1 MELKKGSVLRNQ
13 KGGVFLGIILV
24 LVLFYVFLF
33 SLSFRGWGYPSY
45 YGGYAHGPSF
55 WYFGGP
61 RYYSSGPSL
70 RGGSTGGPNRVGGGP
85 GRGK

>member
-1 MELKKGSVLRNQ
+1 LIKRKVIRNQ
-13 KGGVFLGIILV
+13 TGGVLLGAIIVLV
-24 LVLFYVFLF
+24 LVYFFLF

-45 YGGYAHGPSF
+45 YGGFAYGPSF

-61 RYYSSGPSL
+61 RYYSGGPSV
-70 RGGSTGGPNRVGGGP
+70 RSGSTGGPSRLGRGP

>member
-1 MELKKGSVLRNQ
+1 MALKKKSVLNNQKGSV
-13 KGGVFLGIILV
+13 FLGVIIV

-45 YGGYAHGPSF
+45 YGGYSYGPSF

-61 RYYSSGPSL
+61 RYYRSGPSL
-70 RGGSTGGPNRVGGGP
+70 RSGSTGGPDRVGRGP